1 MCIVYINRLGFEIF
15 LVIFIKKLLTK
26 RKRCATI
33 KVQRDREKERLTKVD
48 RV

>member
-1 MCIVYINRLGFEIF
+1 MCIVYINTLGFKNF

-26 RKRCATI
+26 RKRYATI
-33 KVQRDREKERLTKVD
+33 KVQRDREKERSTKVD

>member
-1 MCIVYINRLGFEIF
+1 MCIVYINTFGFEIF
-15 LVIFIKKLLTK
+15 LVIFIKKLLTN

-33 KVQRDREKERLTKVD
+33 KVQRDREKERSTKVD